1 MGISRLCYTL
11 PLIVFVACFRQ
22 QEEKAPETRLKDT
35 SDTKQDT
42 LNVQI
47 LPDKGTVNSTALE
60 QRLIAAGLVNV
71 QQIDSTIAV
80 DLRYSTE
87 DNFLGEDVYGDFD
100 KCYLQPDVAEK
111 LILAQSFLKSKI
123 PAYRLVIFDAVRPR
137 SIQQRMWDMLDVP
150 IGERI
155 KYVSNPKLGSLH
167 NFGAAVDVSIL
178 DESGEELDMGT
189 PFDHFGELAFPTKE
203 KQMLEEGKLTEEQI
217 ANRKL
222 LREVMQKAGFFNI
235 QTEWW
240 HFNSC
245 YRKEAKTKYSIVE

>member
-1 MGISRLCYTL
+1 MGISRLCCAL
-11 PLIVFVACFRQ
+11 QLIVFVACSRQ
-22 QEEKAPETRLKDT
+22 QEEKTPETQLKDT
-35 SDTKQDT
+35 FNTERDTP
-42 LNVQI
+42 NVQI
-47 LPDKGTVNSTALE
+47 IPNEVTENPTALE
-60 QRLIAAGLVNV
+60 LRLIAAGLVNV
-71 QQIDSTIAV
+71 QQMDSTIAV

-87 DNFLGEDVYGDFD
+87 DNFMGADVYGDFD

-111 LILAQSFLKSKI
+111 LILAQSFLRSKF

-150 IGERI
+150 IGERV

-178 DESGEELDMGT
+178 DESGVALDMGT

-222 LREVMQKAGFFNI
+222 LREVMHKAGFFNI

-245 YRKEAKTKYSIVE
+245 YREEAKEKYRIME